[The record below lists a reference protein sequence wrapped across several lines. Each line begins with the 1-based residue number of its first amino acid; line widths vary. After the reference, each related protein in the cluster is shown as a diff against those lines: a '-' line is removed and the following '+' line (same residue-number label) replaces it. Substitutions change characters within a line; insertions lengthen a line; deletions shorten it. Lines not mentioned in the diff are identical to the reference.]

1 MSEQFSGTKEVSE
14 KLAFNLEDLNIYL
27 EKKDINIGNILN
39 YEQFKGGQSN
49 PTYLLTSENNK
60 YVLRR
65 KPPGKLLKS
74 AHAVDREYKVL
85 TSLQNTEVPT
95 PKTIHLCEDESV
107 IGTIFYIMEFCDG
120 NIFWDPFAS
129 EIDKGRRSLVFDQL
143 NQGISLLHIQDI
155 KTLELEDFG
164 KTGNYIERQVS
175 RWTKQYFDS
184 ETEKIDSMHKLIEWL
199 PKRIPKQKYVSIVHG
214 DYRLDNVVFD
224 NNDNNIAIL
233 DWELSTIGDPLADFG
248 YHCLLWHIGKIDN
261 DVAKGLGI
269 PNEDEYLKKYL
280 SRTKMQLDSDWEFY
294 IIFSLFKVAGICQG
308 ILGRVR
314 DGTAASE
321 FALQMGKRAIEYA
334 LSLIHISEPTRL
346 V

>member
-1 MSEQFSGTKEVSE
+1 MSEQVSGTKEVSE

-27 EKKDINIGNILN
+27 EKKDIKIGNILN

-120 NIFWDPFAS
+120 NIFWNPFAS

-224 NNDNNIAIL
+224 NSDNNIAIL

-280 SRTKMQLDSDWEFY
+280 SRTKIQLDSDWEFY

-334 LSLIHISEPTRL
+334 NLGWEKAKNIS
-346 V
+346 

>member
-1 MSEQFSGTKEVSE
+1 MSEQFSGTKEVSK

-334 LSLIHISEPTRL
+334 NLGWEKTKNIS
-346 V
+346 

>member
-27 EKKDINIGNILN
+27 EKKDTNIGNILK

-49 PTYLLTSENNK
+49 PTYLLISENNK

-85 TSLQNTEVPT
+85 TSLQNTEVPI

-164 KTGNYIERQVS
+164 KTGNYIERQVA

-224 NNDNNIAIL
+224 YNDNNIAIL

-280 SRTKMQLDSDWEFY
+280 SRTKMQLDSNWEFY

-321 FALQMGKRAIEYA
+321 FAIQMGKRAIEYA
-334 LSLIHISEPTRL
+334 NLGWEKAKKIS
-346 V
+346 

>member
-334 LSLIHISEPTRL
+334 NLGWEKTKNIS
-346 V
+346 

>member
-74 AHAVDREYKVL
+74 AHAVEREYKVL

-224 NNDNNIAIL
+224 NSDNNIAIL

-280 SRTKMQLDSDWEFY
+280 SRTKIQLDSDWEFY

-334 LSLIHISEPTRL
+334 NLGWEKAKNIS
-346 V
+346 

>member
-280 SRTKMQLDSDWEFY
+280 SRTKIQLDSDWEFY

-334 LSLIHISEPTRL
+334 NLGWEKAKIIS
-346 V
+346 

>member
-1 MSEQFSGTKEVSE
+1 MSEQFSGTNVVSE

-224 NNDNNIAIL
+224 NSDNNIAIL

-280 SRTKMQLDSDWEFY
+280 SRTKIQLDSDWEFY

-334 LSLIHISEPTRL
+334 NLGWEKAKNIS
-346 V
+346 

>member
-199 PKRIPKQKYVSIVHG
+199 PKRIPKQKYISIVHG

-280 SRTKMQLDSDWEFY
+280 SRTKIQLDSDWEFY

-334 LSLIHISEPTRL
+334 NLGWEKAKNIS
-346 V
+346 

>member
-85 TSLQNTEVPT
+85 KSLQNTEVPT

-334 LSLIHISEPTRL
+334 NLGWEKAKNIS
-346 V
+346 

>member
-1 MSEQFSGTKEVSE
+1 MSDQFSGTKEVSE

-164 KTGNYIERQVS
+164 KAGNYIERQVS

-334 LSLIHISEPTRL
+334 NLGWEKAKNIS
-346 V
+346 

>member
-1 MSEQFSGTKEVSE
+1 MSEQFSGTKEVSK

-224 NNDNNIAIL
+224 NSDNNIAIL

-280 SRTKMQLDSDWEFY
+280 SRTKIQLDSDWEFY

-334 LSLIHISEPTRL
+334 NLGWEKAKNIS
-346 V
+346 

>member
-1 MSEQFSGTKEVSE
+1 
-14 KLAFNLEDLNIYL
+14 
-27 EKKDINIGNILN
+27 
-39 YEQFKGGQSN
+39 
-49 PTYLLTSENNK
+49 
-60 YVLRR
+60 
-65 KPPGKLLKS
+65 
-74 AHAVDREYKVL
+74 
-85 TSLQNTEVPT
+85 
-95 PKTIHLCEDESV
+95 
-107 IGTIFYIMEFCDG
+107 MEFCDG

-224 NNDNNIAIL
+224 NSDNNIAIL

-334 LSLIHISEPTRL
+334 NLGWEKAKNIS
-346 V
+346 

>member
-184 ETEKIDSMHKLIEWL
+184 ETEKIYSMHKLIEWL

-248 YHCLLWHIGKIDN
+248 YHCLLWHIGRIDN

-334 LSLIHISEPTRL
+334 NLGWEKAKNIS
-346 V
+346 

>member
-224 NNDNNIAIL
+224 NSDNNIAIL

-334 LSLIHISEPTRL
+334 NLGWEKAKNIS
-346 V
+346 

>member
-60 YVLRR
+60 YVFRR

-184 ETEKIDSMHKLIEWL
+184 ETEKIDSMHELIEWL

-334 LSLIHISEPTRL
+334 NLGWEKAKNIS
-346 V
+346 

>member
-14 KLAFNLEDLNIYL
+14 KLAFNLEDLNVYL

-143 NQGISLLHIQDI
+143 NKGISLLHIQDI

-280 SRTKMQLDSDWEFY
+280 SRTKIQLDSDWEFY

-308 ILGRVR
+308 ILGSCLLYTSPSPR
-314 DGTAASE
+314 DLLGSR
-321 FALQMGKRAIEYA
+321 MPSYA
-334 LSLIHISEPTRL
+334 
-346 V
+346 

>member
-27 EKKDINIGNILN
+27 EKKDINIENILK

-49 PTYLLTSENNK
+49 PTYLLISENNK

-175 RWTKQYFDS
+175 RWTKQYLDS
-184 ETEKIDSMHKLIEWL
+184 ETEKIESMHKLIEWL

-280 SRTKMQLDSDWEFY
+280 SRTKMQLESDWEFY

-321 FALQMGKRAIEYA
+321 FAIQMGKRAIEYA
-334 LSLIHISEPTRL
+334 DLGWEKAKNIS
-346 V
+346 

>member
-14 KLAFNLEDLNIYL
+14 KLAFNLEDLNVYL

-107 IGTIFYIMEFCDG
+107 IGTIFYIMEFCNG

-280 SRTKMQLDSDWEFY
+280 SRTKIQLDSDWEFY

-334 LSLIHISEPTRL
+334 NLGWEKAKNIS
-346 V
+346 

>member
-27 EKKDINIGNILN
+27 EKKDINIGNIVN
-39 YEQFKGGQSN
+39 YQQFKGGQSN

-95 PKTIHLCEDESV
+95 PETIHLCEDESV

-334 LSLIHISEPTRL
+334 NLGWEKAKNIS
-346 V
+346 

>member
-224 NNDNNIAIL
+224 DNDNNIAIL

-261 DVAKGLGI
+261 YVAKGLGI

-294 IIFSLFKVAGICQG
+294 IVFSLFKVAGICQG

-334 LSLIHISEPTRL
+334 NLGWEKAKKIS
-346 V
+346 

>member
-27 EKKDINIGNILN
+27 EKKDTNIGSILK

-49 PTYLLTSENNK
+49 PTYLLISENNK

-95 PKTIHLCEDESV
+95 PETVHLCEDESV

-175 RWTKQYFDS
+175 RWTKQYLDS
-184 ETEKIDSMHKLIEWL
+184 ETEKIESMHKLIEWL

-321 FALQMGKRAIEYA
+321 FAIQMGKRAIEYA
-334 LSLIHISEPTRL
+334 NLGWEKAKNIS
-346 V
+346 

>member
-224 NNDNNIAIL
+224 SNDNNIAIL

-334 LSLIHISEPTRL
+334 NLGWEKAKNIS
-346 V
+346 

>member
-233 DWELSTIGDPLADFG
+233 DWELSTIGAPLADFG

-334 LSLIHISEPTRL
+334 NLGWEKAKNIS
-346 V
+346 

>member
-269 PNEDEYLKKYL
+269 PNENEYLKKYL
-280 SRTKMQLDSDWEFY
+280 SRTKIQLDSDWEFY

-334 LSLIHISEPTRL
+334 NLGWEKAKNIS
-346 V
+346 

>member
-14 KLAFNLEDLNIYL
+14 KLAFNLKDLNIYL
-27 EKKDINIGNILN
+27 EKKDINIGNILR

-49 PTYLLTSENNK
+49 PTYLLITQNK
-60 YVLRR
+60 NYVLRR

-184 ETEKIDSMHKLIEWL
+184 ETEKIESMHKLIEWL

-321 FALQMGKRAIEYA
+321 FAIQMGKRAIEYA
-334 LSLIHISEPTRL
+334 NLGWEKAKNIS
-346 V
+346 

>member
-27 EKKDINIGNILN
+27 EKKDTNIGNFLK

-49 PTYLLTSENNK
+49 PTYLLISENNK
-60 YVLRR
+60 YVLRK

-224 NNDNNIAIL
+224 NNHNNIAIL

-280 SRTKMQLDSDWEFY
+280 SRTKMQIDSDWEFY

-334 LSLIHISEPTRL
+334 NLGWEKAKKIS
-346 V
+346 

>member
-39 YEQFKGGQSN
+39 YAQFKGGQSN

-280 SRTKMQLDSDWEFY
+280 SRTKIQLDSDWEFY

-334 LSLIHISEPTRL
+334 NLGWEKAKNIS
-346 V
+346 

>member
-27 EKKDINIGNILN
+27 EKKDTNIENILK

-49 PTYLLTSENNK
+49 PTYLLISENNK

-95 PKTIHLCEDESV
+95 PKTIHLCEDQSV

-184 ETEKIDSMHKLIEWL
+184 ETEKIDSMHELIEWL

-334 LSLIHISEPTRL
+334 NLGWEKAKNIS
-346 V
+346 